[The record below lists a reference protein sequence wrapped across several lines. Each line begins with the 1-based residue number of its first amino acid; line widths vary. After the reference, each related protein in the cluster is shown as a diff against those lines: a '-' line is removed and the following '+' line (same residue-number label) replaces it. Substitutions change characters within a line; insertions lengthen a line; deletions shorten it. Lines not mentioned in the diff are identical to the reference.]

1 MFFTMPSPPPRK
13 PQNRRPAPPKRDSPS
28 PLIITLGILA
38 GLIVLLIIAANI
50 WTEVLW
56 FNQLG
61 FLQVMGIG
69 WGVRAGLFVL
79 GAALMGGIIWLT
91 LWLAYRNRPLYTP
104 VRSQLRNLKQYRE
117 SVDALRKVIAIGA
130 PILLGLFAGGFLAS
144 QWETI
149 LLWFGRTPFGMTD
162 PEFGYD
168 IGFFVFTYPVIQ
180 LFVTFFIAISVL
192 ALIAAV
198 VTNVL
203 YSGIVWASKE
213 DGYLVFT
220 RAARIQVFSTA
231 AVLTVLLGINY
242 FLDRFGLLTKTGS
255 RFDGAGYTDI
265 NAVMPSK
272 LILAAVSIVV
282 AGMFV
287 FAAVRGTW
295 KIPAI
300 GVGLMVV
307 SGIAIGGIY
316 PALIERFQV
325 GPNQQVLEEPYIQRN
340 INATRHAYDFDDI
353 IVTPYSA
360 TTEADPDILR
370 EEAQTTASIR
380 LLDPNIVSPAFRQ
393 LQQHRP
399 YYGFSDTLNVDRY
412 EIDGEL
418 QDTVIAVRE
427 LNQEGRDADQRNWVN
442 DHTVFTH
449 GFGVVAAYGNR
460 ISSTG
465 QPQFFHYGIPQEG
478 DLGEF
483 QPRIY
488 FGQDTPEYSIVG
500 APEGTEP
507 WELDYP
513 DDEFGDV
520 TYTYG
525 RDGTSG
531 GPSLGPWYNKVA
543 YALKFRSEQILF
555 SDRVNSESQILY
567 NRDPRDR
574 VSKVAPYLNLDG
586 RVYPAVVD
594 GRVLWIVDGYTTTRH
609 YPYSASRSLD
619 DVTNDSLVAADDSTV
634 ESADPRRI
642 NYIRNSVKATV
653 DAYSGEV
660 TLYEWDTDDP
670 ILKAWSS
677 IYSTSITPRSEISSE
692 LMSHL
697 RYPEDLFKVQRAL
710 LTQYHVQDA
719 RQFFTGQ
726 DFWSS
731 PNEPTTEAAVAQPP
745 YYLTL
750 ELPTMEEPSFS
761 LTSTFIPAG
770 GQRNIL
776 TGFLAV
782 DAETGS
788 QAGQPREGYGQLRLL
803 ELPRG
808 TTIPGPGQVQNN
820 FNSDPDVVQTM
831 TLLQQGSSQVRYGN
845 LLTLPMGGSLL
856 YVQPIYVQSA
866 TGTQVPLLRRVLVA
880 YGDGDT
886 VGFGNTLDEALD
898 QVFMGAERP
907 DPPDP
912 VDPVDPTDPDPVDP
926 DPTEPPDPVDPGDP
940 TDPRVELNL
949 ALQDARNAMI
959 DSDDALR
966 AGDFA
971 RYGEAQD
978 RLNEAI
984 LRALDAEARINVG
997 E

>member
-1 MFFTMPSPPPRK
+1 M
-13 PQNRRPAPPKRDSPS
+13 
-28 PLIITLGILA
+28 ITLGILA
-38 GLIVLLIIAANI
+38 ALIILLIIAANI

-56 FNQLG
+56 FNQLD
-61 FLQVMGIG
+61 FLQVMGLS
-69 WGVRAGLFVL
+69 WGVRVGLFVL
-79 GAALMGGIIWLT
+79 GAAIMGGVIWLT
-91 LWLAYRNRPLYTP
+91 MWLAYRNRPLYTP
-104 VRSQLRNLKQYRE
+104 VRSQMRNLKQYRE
-117 SVDALRKVIAIGA
+117 SVDALRKVIGIGA
-130 PILLGLFAGGFLAS
+130 PVVLGLFAGGYLAS

-149 LLWFGRTPFGMTD
+149 LLWFGRTPFGIPD

-180 LFVTFFIAISVL
+180 LFVTFLIAISVL

-220 RAARIQVFSTA
+220 RAARIQVFTIA
-231 AVLTVLLGINY
+231 AVLTVLLGVNY

-300 GVGLMVV
+300 GVGLMIV
-307 SGIAIGGIY
+307 SAIVIGGIY

-325 GPNQQVLEEPYIQRN
+325 GPNQQTLEEPYIQRN
-340 INATRHAYDFDDI
+340 IDATRHAYGFDDI

-360 TTEADPDILR
+360 TAEAEPDILR
-370 EEAQTTASIR
+370 EEAQTAASIR

-427 LNQEGRDADQRNWVN
+427 LNQEGRDEDQRNWVN

-483 QPRIY
+483 EPRIY

-525 RDGTSG
+525 RDGTIG
-531 GPSLGPWYNKVA
+531 GPSLGPWYNRMA

-555 SDRVNSESQILY
+555 SDRVTSESQILY
-567 NRDPRDR
+567 DRDPRER
-574 VSKVAPYLNLDG
+574 VAKVAPYLNLDG

-594 GRVLWIVDGYTTTRH
+594 GRVLWIIDGYTTTRH
-609 YPYSASRSLD
+609 YPYSAARSLEE
-619 DVTNDSLVAADDSTV
+619 VTNDSLVSDDESTV
-634 ESADPRRI
+634 QSADPRRI

-660 TLYEWDTDDP
+660 TLYEWDPDGKEDP
-670 ILKAWSS
+670 ILKAWSK
-677 IYSTSITPRSEISSE
+677 IYSNSITPQEEISAE

-710 LTQYHVQDA
+710 LTQYHVTDA

-750 ELPTMEEPSFS
+750 ELPGTDEPSFS

-782 DAETGS
+782 DAETGN
-788 QAGQPREGYGQLRLL
+788 QAGEPREGYGQLRLL

-831 TLLQQGSSQVRYGN
+831 TLLRTGESRVLSGN

-856 YVQPIYVQSA
+856 YVQPVYVQSA
-866 TGTQVPLLRRVLVA
+866 SGTQVPLLRRVLVA
-880 YGDGDT
+880 YGDGDS
-886 VGFGNTLDEALD
+886 VGFGTTLDEALD
-898 QVFMGAERP
+898 QVFTGAERP
-907 DPPDP
+907 EP
-912 VDPVDPTDPDPVDP
+912 PDPVDP
-926 DPTEPPDPVDPGDP
+926 DPDPDP
-940 TDPRVELNL
+940 TDPDPDPTESPDPDPTEPPEPGDARVELNQ
-949 ALQDARNAMI
+949 ALQDARDAMI

-971 RYGEAQD
+971 AYGAAQE
-978 RLNEAI
+978 RLNEAL
-984 LRALDAEARINVG
+984 LRALDAEARIDAG